1 MMRPTSTVFY
11 GFLVIVIGIILIV
24 FHTHAE
30 LLNWVVILAGIS
42 LIVPCLYT
50 LISTV
55 SGERR
60 QRRNNV
66 AADTL
71 GYRFMSFG
79 VVLTSVIGIALG
91 IWLIVNPAFFI
102 GFLAYAFAVV
112 LILYGLYHLCV
123 ILWLCRPA
131 KLPAY
136 FYIIPLLLII
146 GGVVILCTSVR
157 QIQSTVILITG
168 IGLIGAGLSS
178 FFEYIATS
186 SIAASTKHSTESKN

>member
-1 MMRPTSTVFY
+1 MIRPTSTVFY

-30 LLNWVVILAGIS
+30 LLDWVVILAGIS

-50 LISTV
+50 LISTI
-55 SGERR
+55 SGERKKR
-60 QRRNNV
+60 SNNI
-66 AADTL
+66 ADDTL

-79 VVLTSVIGIALG
+79 VVLTSVLGIALG
-91 IWLIVNPAFFI
+91 IWLIVKPAFFI

-112 LILYGLYHLCV
+112 LILYGIYHLCV

-146 GGVVILCTSVR
+146 AGVVILCTSVR
-157 QIQSTVILITG
+157 HIQSAVILITG

-186 SIAASTKHSTESKN
+186 SVATTRSKNKELTN